1 MIRSAAGFNGI
12 SQSNRR
18 QRERDMTTG
27 QKGETEASNRS
38 PAADAVRSY
47 VKQLRASTGI
57 SAGDVA
63 KQIGISARAYE
74 EWEAGNTGDIKS
86 VLLLRALDVLKGSA
100 TEVQR
105 LAIADVEL
113 EIARSERQLLDARSL
128 ALAESVATEDL
139 QAALQAL
146 AELRSSPVRLAR
158 LVGYANALLEEQK
171 EAQRR
176 KEARAAARRAECN
189 PPLQL
194 A

>member
-18 QRERDMTTG
+18 QREHDMTIAR
-27 QKGETEASNRS
+27 KGEAEASNRS

-105 LAIADVEL
+105 LAIADVAL

>member
-1 MIRSAAGFNGI
+1 
-12 SQSNRR
+12 
-18 QRERDMTTG
+18 MTIG
-27 QKGETEASNRS
+27 RKGEAEASNRS

>member
-18 QRERDMTTG
+18 QRERDMTIG
-27 QKGETEASNRS
+27 QKGEAEASNRS

-139 QAALQAL
+139 QAVLQAL

-176 KEARAAARRAECN
+176 KEARAAARRAESN

>member
-18 QRERDMTTG
+18 QRERDMTIG
-27 QKGETEASNRS
+27 QKGEAEASNRS

>member
-18 QRERDMTTG
+18 QRERDMTIG
-27 QKGETEASNRS
+27 QKGEAEASNRS

-176 KEARAAARRAECN
+176 KEARAAARRAESN

>member
-1 MIRSAAGFNGI
+1 
-12 SQSNRR
+12 
-18 QRERDMTTG
+18 MTIG
-27 QKGETEASNRS
+27 RKGEAEASNRS

-105 LAIADVEL
+105 LAIADVAL

-176 KEARAAARRAECN
+176 KEARAAALRAECN

>member
-139 QAALQAL
+139 QAVLQAL

>member
-176 KEARAAARRAECN
+176 KEARAAARRAESN

>member
-1 MIRSAAGFNGI
+1 MIRSTAGFNGI

>member
-1 MIRSAAGFNGI
+1 
-12 SQSNRR
+12 
-18 QRERDMTTG
+18 MTTG

-139 QAALQAL
+139 QAVLQAL

-176 KEARAAARRAECN
+176 KEARAAARRAESN

>member
-1 MIRSAAGFNGI
+1 MIRSTAGFNGI

-18 QRERDMTTG
+18 QRERDMTIG
-27 QKGETEASNRS
+27 QKGEAEASNRS

-176 KEARAAARRAECN
+176 KEARAAARRAESN

>member
-1 MIRSAAGFNGI
+1 MIRSTAGFNGI

-18 QRERDMTTG
+18 QREHDMTIG
-27 QKGETEASNRS
+27 QKGEAEASNRS

-139 QAALQAL
+139 QAVLQAL

-176 KEARAAARRAECN
+176 KEARAAARRAESN

>member
-1 MIRSAAGFNGI
+1 MIRSTAGFNGI

-18 QRERDMTTG
+18 QRERDMTIG
-27 QKGETEASNRS
+27 QKGEAEASNRS

-139 QAALQAL
+139 QAVLQAL

-176 KEARAAARRAECN
+176 KEARAAARRAESN

>member
-18 QRERDMTTG
+18 QRERDMTIG
-27 QKGETEASNRS
+27 QKGEAEASNRS

-139 QAALQAL
+139 QAVLQAL

>member
-146 AELRSSPVRLAR
+146 AELRNSPVRLAR

-176 KEARAAARRAECN
+176 KEARAAARRAESN